1 MSTPGGWRELARRPR
16 QEEPIEEP
24 KPATTQRLTGKPI
37 PPLLPVDE
45 LRKLPDD
52 KDEDCVWGGDGP
64 CIYFLWDG
72 AGELLYIGATTQ
84 RGVRIPR
91 HYRESKYR
99 WSSAGNGQPIP
110 LKRAT
115 FLNCDREGLWDLE
128 YAYQTKYQAPY
139 NVHGLQ
145 KRFD

>member
-1 MSTPGGWRELARRPR
+1 MTGWRELAKRAV
-16 QEEPIEEP
+16 QEEPAAELIP
-24 KPATTQRLTGKPI
+24 QTTQRLTGKPL
-37 PPLLPVDE
+37 PPLLSVDE

-52 KDEDCVWGGDGP
+52 KDENDEWGGNGP
-64 CIYFLWDG
+64 CIYFLWD
-72 AGELLYIGATTQ
+72 ATGELLYIGATTQ

-99 WSSAGNGQPIP
+99 WSSAGSGVPIP
-110 LKRAT
+110 VKRAT
-115 FLNCDREGLWDLE
+115 FLNCEREGLWDLE